1 MRKKEE
7 TGVRK
12 KRRAGNIIITIIIVS
27 IFVVGAGLLLYPT
40 FSNLW
45 NEYRNQQLI
54 TDYNDSVQS
63 LDNSE
68 IERIRAEAKA
78 YNDQHTVNTIVDAF
92 TEEEDYI
99 LTHPYDQLLNPNG
112 DEIMGSIVIPKIGVN
127 LAIYHGLGKDSLE
140 KGVGH
145 CEGTS
150 LPIGGESTHAVLAG
164 HRGLPSAKLFT
175 DLDQLETGDVFYIKV
190 LDETLAY
197 KVDQIKTVL
206 PEQTEDLAIVPGKD
220 YVTLITCTPYG
231 VNTHRLLVRG
241 TRIPYTPDMA
251 KDVAATE
258 NNVLANYL
266 PFILLAIGILVFVI
280 IALIMWKRSKR
291 K

>member
-12 KRRAGNIIITIIIVS
+12 KRRAGNIVITIIIVS

-78 YNDQHTVNTIVDAF
+78 YNDQHTVNQIVDAF

-127 LAIYHGLGKDSLE
+127 LAIYHGLGKDTLE

-206 PEQTEDLAIVPGKD
+206 PEETEDLAIVPGKD

-251 KDVAATE
+251 EDVAATE
-258 NNVLANYL
+258 DNVLANYL